1 MEKKEKSWRGVNASA
16 TMIGDERPSPPLH
29 NQHIVNRPHQRV
41 NPENEA
47 WKHHVPLC
55 FCSFL
60 IIVSVSLLFL
70 QRGVSPPQENQANLT
85 QRSDLTLRL
94 RHYAPQAAATNG
106 AEGWSEGGIQIGLRR
121 DQSDKRAFRLF
132 CRAFTSPNLEGG
144 PCNDVSVLSE
154 AQLSPET

>member
-1 MEKKEKSWRGVNASA
+1 
-16 TMIGDERPSPPLH
+16 MIGDERPSPPLH
-29 NQHIVNRPHQRV
+29 NQHIVNWPHQHV

-47 WKHHVPLC
+47 WKHHVPPC
-55 FCSFL
+55 VCSFL

-106 AEGWSEGGIQIGLRR
+106 AEGWSEGGYK
-121 DQSDKRAFRLF
+121 SD
-132 CRAFTSPNLEGG
+132 
-144 PCNDVSVLSE
+144 
-154 AQLSPET
+154 